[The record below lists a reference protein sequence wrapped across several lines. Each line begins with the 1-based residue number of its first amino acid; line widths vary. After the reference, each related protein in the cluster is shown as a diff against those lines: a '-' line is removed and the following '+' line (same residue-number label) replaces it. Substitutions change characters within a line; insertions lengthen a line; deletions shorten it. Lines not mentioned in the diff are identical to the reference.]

1 MVSAQFFPFLNCS
14 LACCPYFRGDVSAS
28 ACPTFNSSDRKGVSR
43 FFIMT
48 IAHQRIP
55 DILDARLSKRE
66 VALEDALNATRLHV
80 R

>member
-1 MVSAQFFPFLNCS
+1 MVSAEFLELLYGS
-14 LACCPYFRGDVSAS
+14 LACFPYLGGDVSAS

-48 IAHQRIP
+48 VAHQGIP